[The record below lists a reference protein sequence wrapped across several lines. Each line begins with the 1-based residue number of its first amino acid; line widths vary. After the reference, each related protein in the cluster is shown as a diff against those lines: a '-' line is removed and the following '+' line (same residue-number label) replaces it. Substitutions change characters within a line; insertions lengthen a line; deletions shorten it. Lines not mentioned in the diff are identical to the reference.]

1 MLSVKHWQGV
11 NYNAEYIKLAC
22 YIWRSLKNIVT
33 NHIDEKFYG
42 RSVIRHAIHL
52 IVPRRNAKVSLSAL
66 QNVRPRVCALVSA
79 ELNG

>member
-1 MLSVKHWQGV
+1 MLSVKSCQGV
-11 NYNAEYIKLAC
+11 NYNTKNIRTTS

-33 NHIDEKFYG
+33 YLIDETFHG

-52 IVPRRNAKVSLSAL
+52 IVPRWNAKVSLSAL

-79 ELNG
+79 